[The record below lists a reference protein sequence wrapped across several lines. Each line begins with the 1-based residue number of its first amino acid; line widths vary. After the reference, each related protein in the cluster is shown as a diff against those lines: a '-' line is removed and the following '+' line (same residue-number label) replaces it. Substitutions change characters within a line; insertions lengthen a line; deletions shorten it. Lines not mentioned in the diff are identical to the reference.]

1 MPTKK
6 ELIQQAKELEIRGY
20 SKMNKAE
27 LESAIFIKQVSD
39 WYDDISS
46 QTQILIDPQEIDI
59 NQDIIL
65 LDNNETSQC

>member
-6 ELIQQAKELEIRGY
+6 ELIQQAKELSIRGY

-39 WYDDISS
+39 WYDDIS
-46 QTQILIDPQEIDI
+46 TQILIDPQDIDI